1 MSDQPKQRSLAW
13 IGWVLLAL
21 PVLYLL
27 SLGPVVWLCH
37 HDYLSLKVAFAIGT
51 PAEWAYDRSTTFQRC
66 WDWYAN
72 LWIGK

>member
-13 IGWVLLAL
+13 IGWALIPL

-27 SLGPVVWLCH
+27 SLGPVVWLCC

-51 PAEWAYDRSTTFQRC
+51 PVDWVYDRSTTFQH

-72 LWIGK
+72 LWAQT